1 MLPGT
6 QNLTSTED
14 GADSG
19 LRLLCSQALH
29 STERMS
35 WPSLSQPLNNLN
47 QQASSLRRQES
58 GLLGS
63 AASSQDVPGICQRV
77 CCHRFFV
84 CLLVVARHSWCDLES
99 AGNDSEA
106 QRCFRTMKTTLA
118 EKHLHVPSRA
128 PLGERFRVLL

>member
-19 LRLLCSQALH
+19 LRLPCSQALH

-35 WPSLSQPLNNLN
+35 WPSLAQPLNNLS
-47 QQASSLRRQES
+47 QQASSPRRQER

-84 CLLVVARHSWCDLES
+84 CLLVVARHSWCDLKS

-106 QRCFRTMKTTLA
+106 QRCFRTTRTTLA
-118 EKHLHVPSRA
+118 ENHPHVPSGA
-128 PLGERFRVLL
+128 PPG